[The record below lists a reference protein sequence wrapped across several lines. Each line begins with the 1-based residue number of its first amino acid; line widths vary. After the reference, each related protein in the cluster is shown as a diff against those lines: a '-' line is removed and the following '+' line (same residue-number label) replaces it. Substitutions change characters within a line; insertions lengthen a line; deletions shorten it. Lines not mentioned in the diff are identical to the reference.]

1 MSNFTRFNSFQR
13 EAVDDMPLMAVR
25 ETTDQT
31 NAAEPETTSS
41 KATGESGSFQSH
53 VRHVL
58 TPQAALTVPAVYR
71 AVGLIAKTE
80 GQFMLQYQIIDEK
93 GGNFVPEVGAVG
105 SKYIT

>member
-1 MSNFTRFNSFQR
+1 MSSFSRFNSFQQR

-25 ETTDQT
+25 ETTAQT

-58 TPQAALTVPAVYR
+58 TPQAALTVPSVLALNPTAR
-71 AVGLIAKTE
+71 
-80 GQFMLQYQIIDEK
+80 
-93 GGNFVPEVGAVG
+93 
-105 SKYIT
+105 